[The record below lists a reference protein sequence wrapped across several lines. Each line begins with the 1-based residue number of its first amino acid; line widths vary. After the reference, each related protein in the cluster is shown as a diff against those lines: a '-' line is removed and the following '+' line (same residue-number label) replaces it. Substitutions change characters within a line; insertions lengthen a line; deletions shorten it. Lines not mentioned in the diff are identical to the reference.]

1 MACLQPPTL
10 PSVGGPISSRT
21 RRALQMT
28 SHPVH
33 RYETPE
39 EEDELLDEVLHSAD
53 KAARRLA
60 QHYDAEST
68 SSLYK
73 EDHRLSHLVNDSTR
87 TLNPYPT
94 PSPSAKRDGV
104 SFGDI
109 DNTPIRQ
116 RDVSKMDEDSS
127 RQWPTPPYG
136 EQEWASSVA
145 NSILSGST
153 YR

>member
-1 MACLQPPTL
+1 M
-10 PSVGGPISSRT
+10 S
-21 RRALQMT
+21 

-39 EEDELLDEVLHSAD
+39 EEDELLDEVLHSAS

-60 QHYDAEST
+60 QRYDEDSS

-73 EDHRLSHLVNDSTR
+73 EDTDLAADSSR

-104 SFGDI
+104 SFGQNDS
-109 DNTPIRQ
+109 TPVKQ
-116 RDVSKMDEDSS
+116 REASKMNNDNSN
-127 RQWPTPPYG
+127 RQWPTPPYSD
-136 EQEWASSVA
+136 QEWAAAVA
-145 NSILSGST
+145 NTILSEPT
-153 YR
+153 YL

>member
-1 MACLQPPTL
+1 
-10 PSVGGPISSRT
+10 
-21 RRALQMT
+21 MT